1 MLPTVKRTITRTLGT
16 ASIAVMAAMVGRQ
29 CVIAAHWMVRWP
41 ANDDRW
47 WAMVV
52 IAGAVLSM
60 VVVRMARTT
69 GQTTRAFSRALAD
82 PPADLRPAPARLV
95 ATALGVGLGAP
106 LGLDGPALH
115 LGGALGARVA
125 RLVRRGGYERAWTIA
140 AGVAALSMA
149 IEAPIA
155 AALFAVEIGDR
166 RWPRRRDFMP
176 LIVGA
181 AAAWAVRRLTGDVGG
196 VLGAAPHLPTR
207 SVALAALVVGTF
219 CGLLGGWFARLLAR
233 ARAVRWGFR
242 KRVTVAFV
250 VLALALPIGWAA
262 TDRPI
267 FVGSGDRMFQ
277 WATSARA
284 LPLAA
289 AMATF
294 AVVIVTLVAVD
305 LVGGLLLP
313 LFTLG
318 GLVGLVLA
326 RTWLPAAPT
335 AFVVVAGGG
344 ALVAAAQAAPATA
357 VALGF
362 AAVGWSAS
370 GWGTAAAVLIAVA
383 ASGGRRG
390 QHVRS

>member
-1 MLPTVKRTITRTLGT
+1 
-16 ASIAVMAAMVGRQ
+16 
-29 CVIAAHWMVRWP
+29 
-41 ANDDRW
+41 
-47 WAMVV
+47 
-52 IAGAVLSM
+52 
-60 VVVRMARTT
+60 
-69 GQTTRAFSRALAD
+69 
-82 PPADLRPAPARLV
+82 
-95 ATALGVGLGAP
+95 
-106 LGLDGPALH
+106 
-115 LGGALGARVA
+115 
-125 RLVRRGGYERAWTIA
+125 
-140 AGVAALSMA
+140 
-149 IEAPIA
+149 
-155 AALFAVEIGDR
+155 
-166 RWPRRRDFMP
+166 
-176 LIVGA
+176 
-181 AAAWAVRRLTGDVGG
+181 
-196 VLGAAPHLPTR
+196 
-207 SVALAALVVGTF
+207 
-219 CGLLGGWFARLLAR
+219 
-233 ARAVRWGFR
+233 
-242 KRVTVAFV
+242 
-250 VLALALPIGWAA
+250 
-262 TDRPI
+262 
-267 FVGSGDRMFQ
+267 MFQ

-284 LPLAA
+284 LPLVA

-383 ASGGRRG
+383 AGGGRRG